1 MGEGTLHLKVP
12 RRGGGGRLKQFQK
25 SGWQVVEREG
35 VKKLCLLVGWGGM
48 DFCWNNPF

>member
-1 MGEGTLHLKVP
+1 MGRGTLHLKVP
-12 RRGGGGRLKQFQK
+12 RRGGGRLKQFQK
-25 SGWQVVEREG
+25 SRWQVVEREG